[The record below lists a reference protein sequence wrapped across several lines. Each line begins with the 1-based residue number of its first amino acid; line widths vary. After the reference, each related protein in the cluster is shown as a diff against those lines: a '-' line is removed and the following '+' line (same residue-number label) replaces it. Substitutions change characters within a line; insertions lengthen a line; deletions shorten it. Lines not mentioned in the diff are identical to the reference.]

1 VVLGRI
7 RVFRRVF
14 GRVSS
19 RWREFGGGQDE
30 ADPLINEGA
39 QALVIAE
46 LLLHGRETLTPD
58 KLAAAFPLPGI
69 TNLVIGSVF
78 LGLGLAAAPAAWR
91 RI

>member
-1 VVLGRI
+1 VVRANSSFSPCFWPGLI
-7 RVFRRVF
+7 ALAQVWRRP
-14 GRVSS
+14 
-19 RWREFGGGQDE
+19 DE

-78 LGLGLAAAPAAWR
+78 LGLGLAAAPDAWR